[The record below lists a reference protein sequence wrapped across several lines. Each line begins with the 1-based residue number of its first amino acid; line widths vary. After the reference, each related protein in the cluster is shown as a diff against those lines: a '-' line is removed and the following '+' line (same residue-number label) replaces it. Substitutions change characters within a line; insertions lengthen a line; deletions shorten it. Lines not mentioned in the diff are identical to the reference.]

1 MYLFSLGDTQDTWWF
16 IKGLRS
22 GRRLKFFLSIIIR
35 VSSVTDVLISDF
47 DLIAQAFVLCVS
59 SSHSSVRV
67 SVYRTLELWVQVAG
81 ASASILQGS
90 PGHSELLFSH
100 LLGDITPGAESV
112 KVSSRTI
119 YFAVKIA

>member
-1 MYLFSLGDTQDTWWF
+1 MVWEGGESFP
-16 IKGLRS
+16 
-22 GRRLKFFLSIIIR
+22 
-35 VSSVTDVLISDF
+35 SSTVDDVVRSDF
-47 DLIAQAFVLCVS
+47 DSAAEAFVSCVS
-59 SSHSSVRV
+59 PSSHSSVRV

-112 KVSSRTI
+112 KVSSVT
-119 YFAVKIA
+119 K